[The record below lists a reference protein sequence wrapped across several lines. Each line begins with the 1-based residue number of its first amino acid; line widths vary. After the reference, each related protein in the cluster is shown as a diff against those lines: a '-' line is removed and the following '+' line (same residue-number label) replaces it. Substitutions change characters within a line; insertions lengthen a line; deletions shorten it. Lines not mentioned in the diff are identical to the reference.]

1 MDHLYNNPLAVKFMQ
16 TALLDWSMQ
25 QANLDDEYLNNCSI
39 DEFVKI
45 SEMVRNETEF
55 NSKLIKSIVYNMI
68 YRDDL
73 KFVSNLLLC
82 NLAYCFDKYDQVDYK
97 CQEYMIQTLISDI
110 KKEDKKFNQIL
121 LKYTIELLKENL
133 KKFKPEVNF
142 NVLDIII

>member
-1 MDHLYNNPLAVKFMQ
+1 MDNLYNNLLAVKLIQ
-16 TALLDWSMQ
+16 TALLDWSLQ
-25 QANLDDEYLNNCSI
+25 QANSDDEYLNNCSV

-45 SEMVRNETEF
+45 SEIIRNETEY
-55 NSKLIKSIVYNMI
+55 NLKIIKCIIYNMI

-73 KFVSNLLLC
+73 KLVSNLLLC
-82 NLAYCFDKYDQVDYK
+82 NLAYYLDKFDQVDYK
-97 CQEYMIQTLISDI
+97 CQEFMIQTLMSDV
-110 KKEDKKFNQIL
+110 KKEEKKFNQIL